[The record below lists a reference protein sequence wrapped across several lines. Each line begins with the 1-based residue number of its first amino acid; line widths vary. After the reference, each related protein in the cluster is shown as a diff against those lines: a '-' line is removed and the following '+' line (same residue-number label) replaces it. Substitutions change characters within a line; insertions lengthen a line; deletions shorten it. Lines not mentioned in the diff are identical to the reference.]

1 MSHSPPVTIPQSA
14 ARITPVSPAEL
25 QSCIQQVA
33 AEFPFPGYME
43 ARKHAYHSI
52 AANCIRLLPSGARIL
67 DFGAGPCDSTAV
79 LARMGFRCTSVDDL
93 QDEWH
98 GLGLD
103 PWPGSTR
110 LESRLTPFRAAT
122 FRSGHRRHRHEMRG
136 IIRTRC
142 GEILSFNALQVA

>member
-1 MSHSPPVTIPQSA
+1 MNHSPTVTIPQSA

-79 LARMGFRCTSVDDL
+79 LARMGYCCTAVDDL
-93 QDEWH
+93 QDEW
-98 GLGLD
+98 
-103 PWPGSTR
+103 PGSSTEVM
-110 LESRLTPFRAAT
+110 L
-122 FRSGHRRHRHEMRG
+122 
-136 IIRTRC
+136 
-142 GEILSFNALQVA
+142 

>member
-1 MSHSPPVTIPQSA
+1 MSHSPSVTIPQSA

-52 AANCIRLLPSGARIL
+52 AANCIRLLPPAAR
-67 DFGAGPCDSTAV
+67 GAGPCDSTAV
-79 LARMGFRCTSVDDL
+79 LARMGYRCTAVDDL

-103 PWPGSTR
+103 
-110 LESRLTPFRAAT
+110 SRLTAPAGRGSIKVEPFRAAT
-122 FRSGHRRHRHEMRG
+122 FRSGLRRDWHEMRG

-142 GEILSFNALQVA
+142 GGILSFNALQVG